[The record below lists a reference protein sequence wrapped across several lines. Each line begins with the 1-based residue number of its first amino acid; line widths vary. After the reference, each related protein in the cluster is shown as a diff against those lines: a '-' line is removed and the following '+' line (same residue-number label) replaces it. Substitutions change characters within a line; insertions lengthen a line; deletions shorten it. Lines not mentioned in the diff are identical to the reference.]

1 MSRPRIFIVD
11 DESVIAFTLA
21 AILAKHGMQASAFTS
36 AEAALEAAALDG
48 QDGPDLLISD
58 VMMPGMNGIELGVQ
72 FRSKYPTCKVM
83 LFSGQAHTRSLLD
96 EARAEGHDF
105 TLLAKPIHPKDL
117 LAAIEALEG

>member
-1 MSRPRIFIVD
+1 VSRPKIFIVD

-36 AEAALEAAALDG
+36 AEAALEAAAAGG

-58 VMMPGMNGIELGVQ
+58 VMMPGMNGVELGVQ
-72 FRSKYPTCKVM
+72 FRLKYPECKVL
-83 LFSGQAHTRSLLD
+83 LFSGQAQTRSLLK

-117 LAAIEALEG
+117 LAAIGALEK